1 MKDIFEIRDYTKD
14 KRGRLIWISCLIC
27 NRDFQIPYIHRKA
40 IKTCCKYCQ
49 ELKISWAKNKGK
61 YRLCKVCNKPI
72 WCQPRK
78 THEYCSKQCK
88 NLAVTIYSWKRN
100 STMPYT
106 GKKKYYGPNW
116 LMQRRRARK
125 RDQYKCQICGI
136 HEKEYGQE
144 LSVHHNKPF
153 VYFEFYE
160 EANRLQNLISL
171 CESCHRQVHKGEQ
184 HPSSFCL
191 DKIKFTNHRNVVWTQ
206 QQKKAQQVLEL
217 LLNTD
222 LSLREIS
229 DQTGLSYG
237 NVRRMYRGDS
247 WKMLY
252 ERSPQSIRPRRK
264 NKHN

>member
-1 MKDIFEIRDYTKD
+1 MDKNYQYTIRSLLFTSNLTKKLID
-14 KRGRLIWISCLIC
+14 FKILFLFVNHAIGR
-27 NRDFQIPYIHRKA
+27 YIK
-40 IKTCCKYCQ
+40 
-49 ELKISWAKNKGK
+49 
-61 YRLCKVCNKPI
+61 
-72 WCQPRK
+72 
-78 THEYCSKQCK
+78 
-88 NLAVTIYSWKRN
+88 
-100 STMPYT
+100 
-106 GKKKYYGPNW
+106 
-116 LMQRRRARK
+116 
-125 RDQYKCQICGI
+125 
-136 HEKEYGQE
+136 
-144 LSVHHNKPF
+144 
-153 VYFEFYE
+153 
-160 EANRLQNLISL
+160 
-171 CESCHRQVHKGEQ
+171 EQ